1 MGGGHSATVVTDA
14 LAAVPS
20 DPQSEVMNHRLA
32 PFVSGLSVLAFM
44 AWLFVTSGH
53 ERPDRSA
60 LPTVERQPR
69 SALPEPCA
77 RPLAWHV
84 ADVDPRF
91 GVDREDVN
99 AAAREAATLWTRAA
113 GKEVFRFGP
122 ASGIPIRLIY
132 DARQARTE
140 ARVSREDRIRLEDS
154 VLADAAA
161 DLTRA
166 WEDHH
171 ETQARPRAA
180 RLVPD
185 SVARE
190 LEADRVGLRARE
202 RALSDRMAARDEDV
216 ERLREAFPPLPME
229 AGTYT
234 GSRGRDVGT
243 DPHGYGEIR
252 IFRFEDV
259 DELVH
264 VLAHELGHALGLG
277 HVEEA
282 GAVMSPSQ
290 RRERGVPGLH
300 EADREALRA
309 HCPSWVAPERD
320 GRMGGPAPPR

>member
-1 MGGGHSATVVTDA
+1 
-14 LAAVPS
+14 
-20 DPQSEVMNHRLA
+20 MNHRLA

-91 GVDREDVN
+91 GVDREEVN
-99 AAAREAATLWTRAA
+99 AAAREAATLWARAA
-113 GKEVFRFGP
+113 GKAMFRFKP

-140 ARVSREDRIRLEDS
+140 ARVSHEDRVRLEDS
-154 VLADAAA
+154 VLADSAAA
-161 DLTRA
+161 LARA

-171 ETQARPRAA
+171 EARARHRAA
-180 RLVPD
+180 RSVPD

-190 LEADRVGLRARE
+190 LEADRMELRARE
-202 RALSDRMAARDEDV
+202 RALSDRMAERDAEA

-234 GSRGRDVGT
+234 GGRGREGGV
-243 DPHGYGEIR
+243 DPLGDGEIR
-252 IFRFEDV
+252 IYRFEDV

-277 HVEEA
+277 HVQEA

-300 EADREALRA
+300 EADREALRER
-309 HCPSWVAPERD
+309 CPSSVVPERD
-320 GRMGGPAPPR
+320 GGIGGPAPPR